1 MRLACIAIVF
11 LSGCAGQNAP
21 HKITGDQAW
30 EKAPTLHD
38 VPDEAQPLD
47 KELLIQKERE
57 LIEKYH
63 EKSVGLTVETHK
75 PR

>member
-1 MRLACIAIVF
+1 MRLAFIALLF
-11 LSGCAGQNAP
+11 LSGCAGHNAP
-21 HKITGDQAW
+21 QKTSGDQAW
-30 EKAPTLHD
+30 EQAPTLHD

-47 KELLIQKERE
+47 KELLIRKERE

-63 EKSVGLTVETHK
+63 EKSVGLTVESHK